1 MKLKFIPIVLIALF
15 VIAGAS
21 PIFAQTPK
29 VGGSITV
36 ALVAEPRNL
45 DPFSGAWHSGFIA
58 AQIFNSLLELDQNLN
73 PQPSLAESWQ
83 ILEDEKAYLF
93 KIREGVKW
101 HDGQPFTVEDVK
113 FSFEQIISKY
123 DLFGALYF
131 KNVKVEIVDDR
142 TVKIIPEK
150 FLPGVQTLLFASLD
164 TVIVPKHILEGQD
177 YTKSDFI
184 THPVGTGPFKFK
196 EWVKGSHI
204 ILERNSD
211 YWKEGKPYLEK
222 MIIRFIT
229 DPSTLLASLKAG
241 EVDYVF
247 RGLPYEAYD
256 ELSKDPNIEVIK
268 SLRPPYKM
276 FISFNMKDEILSNPL
291 VRKAIAYALNREDI
305 AKKVTLGICP
315 KTDSWWSEAE
325 ISPSPNLKV
334 YEYNPEKA
342 EALLD
347 QAGYPRGANGKRF
360 TIEFLTRV
368 GEAEEEEIADLVKDY
383 LGKVGIEV
391 VIKRVDFGTLLD
403 LTANYNYQMVLWKSW
418 VNPIWAYQQYHS
430 SWIKPGQPFTNVFQY
445 SNPEVDSLLDQWLST
460 SDPNKQKAI
469 LQRIDEI
476 FSEDLPQIPLYN
488 VVFLNVKSKE
498 LKGPD
503 IPVGKYVF
511 WDALEN
517 MYIYEEAAPQ
527 PTQPTQPTQPAEQP
541 EQPPAWPMELVA
553 GIIVVIVIV
562 VVVALVFLRKK

>member
-1 MKLKFIPIVLIALF
+1 MKLKFIPIALITLF
-15 VIAGAS
+15 VIAAAS

-45 DPFSGAWHSGFIA
+45 DPFGGAWHSGFIA

-131 KNVKVEIVDDR
+131 KNVKVEIIDDR

-204 ILERNSD
+204 ILERNND

-247 RGLPYEAYD
+247 RGLPYEAYN

-325 ISPSPNLKV
+325 IPPSPNLKV
-334 YEYNPEKA
+334 YEYNPKKA
-342 EALLD
+342 EELLD
-347 QAGYPRGANGKRF
+347 QAGYPRGADGKRF

-527 PTQPTQPTQPAEQP
+527 PIQPTQPTQPAE
-541 EQPPAWPMELVA
+541 EQPPAWPMGLVA

-562 VVVALVFLRKK
+562 IVIALVFLRKK